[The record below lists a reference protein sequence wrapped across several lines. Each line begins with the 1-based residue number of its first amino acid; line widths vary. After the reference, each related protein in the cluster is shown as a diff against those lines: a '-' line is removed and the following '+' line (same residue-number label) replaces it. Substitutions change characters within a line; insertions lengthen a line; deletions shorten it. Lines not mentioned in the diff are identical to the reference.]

1 MWFLGRNEQQ
11 AKMIYNLLVLSESE
25 HEQHCYVFHAAIL
38 LMAVVIL
45 NMLPLLT
52 AQIAST

>member
-1 MWFLGRNEQQ
+1 
-11 AKMIYNLLVLSESE
+11 MIYNLLVLSESE